1 MEANLS
7 PLFYEE
13 IVTEKGR
20 IVVWRSADD
29 LSKRT
34 HSLKKREIER
44 QEVVQMINTLGY
56 TIADLKYKE
65 TGQPIL
71 SHDSKEFIS
80 LSHSNGWYAIYLA
93 TEPVGIDIEVER
105 ATIAE
110 GKDWFINPVELPKHK
125 SRRALHLVWGAKEA
139 YYKKQEGQIAD
150 LRKDVSVEHIEVDT
164 LILEHAGKEE
174 QLFYRQIENTYVVW
188 TD

>member
-13 IVTEKGR
+13 FVTEKGR
-20 IVVWRSADD
+20 IVVWRSTEY

-34 HSLKKREIER
+34 ATLQKKEVER
-44 QEVVQMINTLGY
+44 REVVRMINTLGY
-56 TIADLKYKE
+56 SITVLQYKE
-65 TGQPIL
+65 SGQPML
-71 SHDSKEFIS
+71 SHDSTKFLSI
-80 LSHSNGWYAIYLA
+80 SHSNGWFAVYIAA
-93 TEPVGIDIEVER
+93 EPVGIDIEVER
-105 ATIAE
+105 ETITE

-150 LRKDVSVEHIEVDT
+150 LRKDVSVERIEVDT